1 MPAVVA
7 IPVTLSKIKPL
18 LKNAA
23 KGGKP
28 LVVII
33 IIAINAKLIGI
44 AFRSRPSD
52 RMSRVP
58 MA

>member
-1 MPAVVA
+1 MLVM
-7 IPVTLSKIKPL
+7 TKPL

-33 IIAINAKLIGI
+33 MTKAKAKVMGI
-44 AFRSRPSD
+44 AFRVRP
-52 RMSRVP
+52 
-58 MA
+58 